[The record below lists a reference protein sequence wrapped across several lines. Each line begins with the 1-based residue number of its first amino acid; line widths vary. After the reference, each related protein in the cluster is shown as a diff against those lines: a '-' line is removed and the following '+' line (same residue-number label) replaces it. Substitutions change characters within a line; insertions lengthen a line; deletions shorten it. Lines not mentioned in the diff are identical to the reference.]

1 MAATMI
7 TNEDL
12 KFLNSKLTFLPQLTK
27 EEMDIFLTQTSPVNF
42 QKDMVIYNNST
53 ECLGVLIVKK
63 GMLRAHM
70 LSEQGKD
77 ITLYR
82 LADGDVCV
90 LSASCVLKNITF
102 DVNIQAE
109 IDTDAYLIKSCAFQ
123 RLMEHNIYVE
133 NFSYRTTIDRFSDV
147 MWTMEQILFMSFD
160 KRLAVFL
167 LDESVKQKQD
177 IIPLTHAQ
185 IAKYIGSAREVV
197 SRMLKHFEE
206 DGIVSL
212 TRGGIEILDKKKLK
226 SIV

>member
-1 MAATMI
+1 MI
-7 TNEDL
+7 TQEDL
-12 KFLNSKLTFLPQLTK
+12 EYLGSKLSFIPKLTK
-27 EEMDIFLTQTSPVNF
+27 EEMDIFLNQTSPVTF
-42 QKDMVIYNNST
+42 QKDTIIYNNSA
-53 ECLGVLIVKK
+53 ECLGVLIVKR
-63 GMLRAHM
+63 GTLRAHM

-82 LADGDVCV
+82 LSDGDVCV

-109 IDTDAYLIKSCAFQ
+109 SDTDAYLIKSCAFQ
-123 RLMEHNIYVE
+123 KLMDQNIYVE

-167 LDESVKQKQD
+167 LDESIKQKKD
-177 IIPLTHAQ
+177 TIPLTHAQ

-226 SIV
+226 CII